1 MASTIN
7 FTGLQYLI
15 EDQRLHRLL
24 FFILIGIYVYIE
36 LRSWW
41 HQSGKYY
48 KPWGSTTPIF
58 IVSTKKQ
65 IAELSEA
72 TCLSQRAVYA
82 DMFGFKHTMNKLEHN
97 TSNNKVIRTRLY
109 SRILQVN
116 GPVHLAALYPHLLNQ
131 FNNNL
136 SKELQNGRDFNG
148 GISLPIADT
157 ARRLVS
163 KLMSLMFFGDYL
175 SSDEEFSSALL
186 RYPQDMVKCMAA
198 FQVAPSFMS
207 PIIHALL
214 TKRGEAMHLIQ
225 KKLAYCIGPEG
236 SNENDSDETKSLS
249 ILHNMTALADTSD
262 YWNSELLSQSLLGI
276 WFAASHQ
283 PWMNLHFVLL
293 ELSTRKEW
301 QSALRQEIAQHGPL
315 DYKGLEELPL
325 LDGFIKET
333 VRCNPL
339 DTLAIR
345 RKALEPYTFSD
356 GSLSVPSGATVCV
369 SSHDLMHNPE
379 IYGEPDSFN
388 PSRYLSKESD
398 SQQRKFTEVSDSYP
412 IWGYGSLACP
422 GRFHASLAMKIA
434 ISQLLLKYDL
444 CLENEKARTKWT
456 WETFT
461 MPYQNTRIVLKE
473 HGLY

>member
-7 FTGLQYLI
+7 LTGLQYFI

-24 FFILIGIYVYIE
+24 FLIL
-36 LRSWW
+36 
-41 HQSGKYY
+41 QSGKYY

-136 SKELQNGRDFNG
+136 SRELQNGRDFNG

-249 ILHNMTALADTSD
+249 ILHNMTTLADTSD
-262 YWNSELLSQSLLGI
+262 YWNPELLSQSLLGI

-301 QSALRQEIAQHGPL
+301 QNALREEIARHGPL

-388 PSRYLSKESD
+388 PSRYLPKESD
-398 SQQRKFTEVSDSYP
+398 SQQPLV
-412 IWGYGSLACP
+412 GSTH
-422 GRFHASLAMKIA
+422 RW
-434 ISQLLLKYDL
+434 Q
-444 CLENEKARTKWT
+444 
-456 WETFT
+456 
-461 MPYQNTRIVLKE
+461 
-473 HGLY
+473 